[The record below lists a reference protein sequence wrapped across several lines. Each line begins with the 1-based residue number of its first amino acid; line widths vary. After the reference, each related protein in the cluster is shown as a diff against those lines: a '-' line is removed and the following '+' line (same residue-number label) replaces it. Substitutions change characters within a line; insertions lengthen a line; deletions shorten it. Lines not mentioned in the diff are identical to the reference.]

1 MSDHL
6 ESTIRFDD
14 AKNSTIAVV
23 GIWVGSSAIERVM
36 SALCTIYVAS

>member
-6 ESTIRFDD
+6 ETTIRFDD
-14 AKNSTIAVV
+14 AKNSMIVA

-36 SALCTIYVAS
+36 LALCTIYVAS